1 MPELALHFAVPFAL
15 AAPVLGLRR
24 ALLVSLIALTPDLD
38 ALLQIHRSATHSVI
52 PLLAIVVVAVFLV
65 HRFRADFFG
74 LTYASGLALLSHPVM
89 DLFSTYTPILYPLMR
104 DSVWLKVEGFVL
116 IGQSIKPH
124 MTTVVVTE
132 PTAFQ
137 RFQILDA
144 PVFTNEGFILSL
156 LLVAVPFLMVL
167 GQHVRRVKL
176 G

>member
-1 MPELALHFAVPFAL
+1 MTEVAVHFAVPFAL
-15 AAPVLGLRR
+15 TAPVLGLRR
-24 ALLVSLIALTPDLD
+24 ALLLSLIALIPDLD

-52 PLLAIVVVAVFLV
+52 TLLAITAVAVFLV
-65 HRFRADFFG
+65 RRLRPNLFG
-74 LTYASGLALLSHPVM
+74 SACASGLALLSHPVM

-124 MTTVVVTE
+124 LTTVVATE

-137 RFQILDA
+137 RFQVLDA

-156 LLVAVPFLMVL
+156 LLVAVPLLMVL
-167 GQHVRRVKL
+167 RQQVRRVKPS
-176 G
+176 